1 MEINIISVGR
11 LKERY
16 LQEGIDEFIKR
27 LRPYSR
33 INMIELADE
42 RIPANPSLKEQEAIK
57 NKEGERILS
66 SLGERTYVI
75 ALDIKGKPMSSE
87 GLARSIQDLQVQGY
101 SSISFIIGGA
111 LGLSTDLLKRA
122 DFRLSISQ
130 MTFTHQMVRLILL
143 EQVYRAFRIIRG
155 EPYHL

>member
-111 LGLSTDLLKRA
+111 LG
-122 DFRLSISQ
+122 
-130 MTFTHQMVRLILL
+130 
-143 EQVYRAFRIIRG
+143 
-155 EPYHL
+155 

>member
-57 NKEGERILS
+57 NKEGERVLS

-87 GLARSIQDLQVQGY
+87 GLARSIQDLQISGY
-101 SSISFIIGGA
+101 SSISFVIGGA
-111 LGLSTDLLKRA
+111 LGLSTEVLKRA
-122 DFRLSISQ
+122 DFRLSLSH

>member
-16 LQEGIDEFIKR
+16 LQEGIDDFIKR

>member
-42 RIPANPSLKEQEAIK
+42 RIPANPSLKEQETIK
-57 NKEGERILS
+57 TRRG
-66 SLGERTYVI
+66 
-75 ALDIKGKPMSSE
+75 KGS
-87 GLARSIQDLQVQGY
+87 
-101 SSISFIIGGA
+101 
-111 LGLSTDLLKRA
+111 
-122 DFRLSISQ
+122 
-130 MTFTHQMVRLILL
+130 
-143 EQVYRAFRIIRG
+143 
-155 EPYHL
+155 